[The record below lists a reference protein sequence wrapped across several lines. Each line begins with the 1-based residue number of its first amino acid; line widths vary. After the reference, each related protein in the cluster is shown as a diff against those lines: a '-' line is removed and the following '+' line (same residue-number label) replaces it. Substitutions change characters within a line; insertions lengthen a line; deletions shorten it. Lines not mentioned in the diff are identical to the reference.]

1 VSPGS
6 LAGRGARVSPGTL
19 AGVLEASASSEK
31 GCGRTSTSYAREL
44 HDLAMGTGRPKFEAL
59 KLALLYICGPPVAP
73 VEDGADELRNL
84 SLDEL
89 KARVRETLKRLEP

>member
-1 VSPGS
+1 MRQNVD
-6 LAGRGARVSPGTL
+6 V
-19 AGVLEASASSEK
+19 
-31 GCGRTSTSYAREL
+31 YAREL

-59 KLALLYICGPPVAP
+59 KLALFYICGPPVAP